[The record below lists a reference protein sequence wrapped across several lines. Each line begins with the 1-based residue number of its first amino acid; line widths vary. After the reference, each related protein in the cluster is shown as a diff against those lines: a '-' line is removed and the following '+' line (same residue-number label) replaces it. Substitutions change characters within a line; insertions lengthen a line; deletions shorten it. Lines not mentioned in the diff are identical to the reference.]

1 MAELPSDFWTGWIA
15 TLTVVSLA
23 GLGWLI
29 YSVYFAADT
38 QSEEDSPVW
47 DGELREG
54 AHPAPLWWFWLIFVS
69 LVISVLYLMLYP
81 GLGSHAGALR
91 WSQGGELERSIEAF
105 DSEFATARRLVAEA
119 NIEELSQDRALMAS
133 AQRVYDR
140 HCAVCHGY
148 DSKGLTPYFPDL
160 TDDAWQWGGSAEQI
174 EQSIRQGRH
183 AVMVGWR
190 QVVGEDGVDQLTDYT
205 LALSRGAAQSHPPGD
220 PGRTAWL
227 QFCAACHGPD
237 GTGNPLLGAPNL
249 TDGVYL
255 YGGDID
261 AIRHSIAVGR
271 NGQMPAFGERLD
283 DTQIRLL
290 VALLTT
296 LSDRSRQGPPT
307 SDTLPDL
314 RSDGADHA
322 T

>member
-15 TLTVVSLA
+15 TLTVTSLA

-38 QSEEDSPVW
+38 QSEQDSPVW

-54 AHPAPLWWFWLIFVS
+54 AHPAPIWWFWLIFVS

-91 WSQGGELERSIEAF
+91 WSQGGELERSIAAF
-105 DSEFATARRLVAEA
+105 ESEFGLARRLAAETD
-119 NIEELSQDRALMAS
+119 IEELSQDRALMAS

-140 HCAVCHGY
+140 NCAVCHGY
-148 DSKGLTPYFPDL
+148 DAKGLAPYFPDL
-160 TDDAWQWGGSAEQI
+160 TDDAWQWGGGAEQI
-174 EQSIRQGRH
+174 EQSIRYGRH
-183 AVMVGWR
+183 AVMVGWL
-190 QVVGEDGVDQLTDYT
+190 QVIGEDGVDQLADYT
-205 LALSRGAAQSHPPGD
+205 LALSRGAAEGHA
-220 PGRTAWL
+220 GRTSWL

-249 TDGVYL
+249 ADDVYL
-255 YGGDID
+255 YGRDID

-290 VALLTT
+290 VALLTS
-296 LSDRSRQGPPT
+296 LSDRSRQGPPA

-314 RSDGADHA
+314 RSDDADHA

>member
-1 MAELPSDFWTGWIA
+1 MPELPSDFWTGWII
-15 TLTVVSLA
+15 TLTVTSLA

-38 QSEEDSPVW
+38 EQDSPVW

-54 AHPAPLWWFWLIFVS
+54 EHPAPIWWFWLIFIS

-91 WSQGGELERSIEAF
+91 WSQGGQLESSMATFE
-105 DSEFATARRLVAEA
+105 SEFGPTRRRVAGTNVED
-119 NIEELSQDRALMAS
+119 LSKDAALMAS

-140 HCAVCHGY
+140 ECAVCHGY
-148 DSKGLTPYFPDL
+148 DAKGASPYFPDL

-174 EQSIRQGRH
+174 EQSIRDGRH
-183 AVMVGWR
+183 AVMVGWL
-190 QVVGEDGVDQLTDYT
+190 QVIGEDGVDQLTDYT
-205 LALSRGAAQSHPPGD
+205 FALSRGAAQNHPGQA
-220 PGRTAWL
+220 TFL
-227 QFCAACHGPD
+227 QFCAACHGAD
-237 GTGNPLLGAPNL
+237 GSGNPLLGAPNL
-249 TDGVYL
+249 VRGIYL
-255 YGGDID
+255 YGDDIE

-271 NGQMPAFGERLD
+271 SGQMPAFGERLD
-283 DTQIRLL
+283 DTQVRLL
-290 VALLTT
+290 VALLTM
-296 LSDRSRQGPPT
+296 LSDRSRQGPTT
-307 SDTLPDL
+307 SDTLPAL

>member
-38 QSEEDSPVW
+38 QSEQDSPVW

-91 WSQGGELERSIEAF
+91 WSQGGELERSIGAF
-105 DSEFATARRLVAEA
+105 DNEFGSARRLVAEA

-140 HCAVCHGY
+140 NCAVCHGY
-148 DSKGLTPYFPDL
+148 DAKGLTPYFPDL

-174 EQSIRQGRH
+174 EQSIRDGRH
-183 AVMVGWR
+183 AVMVGWLE
-190 QVVGEDGVDQLTDYT
+190 VIGKDAVDQLTDYT
-205 LALSRGAAQSHPPGD
+205 LALSQGAAENHTGQ
-220 PGRTAWL
+220 TAFH
-227 QFCAACHGPD
+227 QFCAACHGAD

-249 TDGVYL
+249 VGGVYL
-255 YGGDID
+255 YGADIE
-261 AIRHSIAVGR
+261 AIRHSIALGR

-314 RSDGADHA
+314 RSDRAGHA